1 MPHFVL
7 RARQE
12 RSVREVA
19 ALLRAGRVR
28 AHGHSIDLFFF
39 CARVVRIMMKMRA
52 AALLLQRAGLA
63 GVAACARLTPGTL
76 AFLVS
81 AR

>member
-1 MPHFVL
+1 
-7 RARQE
+7 
-12 RSVREVA
+12 
-19 ALLRAGRVR
+19 
-28 AHGHSIDLFFF
+28 
-39 CARVVRIMMKMRA
+39 MMKMRA